1 MGNEK
6 LHYINNLKAFLA
18 VLVVL
23 FHTSS
28 AYGGA
33 GGWYYIE
40 PSDDTISTSVLTLI
54 NALCQSFF
62 MGLFF
67 FIAACFS
74 PRSFDDKGFFNFLR
88 DRVPKLLIPAF
99 VYFFVLNPLSINLV
113 KKQSYLSSLGFYNL
127 WFVMALFYFTV
138 MYAIIRKTTAIKI
151 PQISF
156 PSIKK
161 IFVFIIF
168 MGICNFVVR
177 LLFPTDR
184 LYLHDFTLG
193 YFPQYIVLFIIGII
207 AYRNNWLNQINERA
221 ASIYFRISIVSFLTM
236 PIVFF
241 LDGDRINY
249 FFGGV
254 TMESL
259 YYSFWE
265 PFTFVGII
273 LKLLVLFKKKLN
285 YTTPLLSKISRS
297 SYSIYIIQGPIIVGL
312 QLMFSSFE
320 LNVILK
326 TILVT
331 ILTFVL
337 SLGISMLLL
346 RIPRINKII

>member
-1 MGNEK
+1 MSNGK

-40 PSDDTISTSVLTLI
+40 PSDDAISISILTLI

-67 FIAACFS
+67 FIAAYFS
-74 PRSFDDKGFFNFLR
+74 PRSYDNKGFSKFLR

-99 VYFFVLNPLSINLV
+99 VYFFVLNPISINLV

-138 MYAIIRKTTAIKI
+138 AYAIIRKTTTIKM

-156 PSIKK
+156 PGINK
-161 IFVFIIF
+161 IFCFILF
-168 MGICNFVVR
+168 MGICNFIVR

-184 LYLHDFTLG
+184 LYIHDFTLG
-193 YFPQYIVLFIIGII
+193 YFPQYIALFLLGVI
-207 AYRNNWLNQINERA
+207 AYRNSWLNQISERT
-221 ASIYFRISIVSFLTM
+221 ASVYFRISIVSFITM
-236 PIVFF
+236 PIVFLF
-241 LDGDRINY
+241 NEGNVDNFY
-249 FFGGV
+249 GGV
-254 TMESL
+254 TLESL

-285 YTTPLLSKISRS
+285 FTTPLLSTISRS
-297 SYSIYIIQGPIIVGL
+297 SYSIYIIQGPIIVAL
-312 QLMFSSFE
+312 QLMSSTLE
-320 LNVILK
+320 MNIILK
-326 TILVT
+326 TIYVT
-331 ILTFVL
+331 SLTFAL
-337 SLGISMLLL
+337 SLGISVLLL
-346 RIPRINKII
+346 RIPKVNKII